1 MKKPLIALV
10 ASAFLLSGCAA
21 ARDSRLN
28 PFNWFGRGQQEDTLA
43 TEVEG
48 LQTIPD
54 GRELVAEVIS
64 LEIDR
69 TPGGAI
75 IRAVGLPPT
84 QGFYD
89 GELVAEDADGAQGG
103 VLSYQFRI
111 AESPRFEVVST
122 QRSREV
128 VVALFLSNVKLEGV
142 RSIRVVASQNSR
154 VSRR

>member
-10 ASAFLLSGCAA
+10 ASALLLSGCAG

-28 PFNWFGRGQQEDTLA
+28 PFNWFGRGQQEETLA

-48 LQTIPD
+48 MQTIPD
-54 GRELVAEVIS
+54 GRPLVAEVIS
-64 LEIDR
+64 LEIDQ

-75 IRAVGLPPT
+75 IRAIGLPET

-89 GELVAEDADGAQGG
+89 GELVAVNDGASQDG

-111 AESPRFEVVST
+111 AEPPRFEVAST

-128 VVALFLSNVKLEGV
+128 VVALFLSNIKLEGV
-142 RSIRVVASQNSR
+142 RAIRVVASQNSR